1 MRDDHARALLPAWL
15 RYPLRALEVEPRLL
29 SAARLASLGL
39 LDHVSL
45 RTAAIDDELRTALAR
60 GARQLV
66 ILGAG
71 LDARAYRL
79 HDLHDVT
86 AFEVDHPST
95 QAAKRSRLGSTEPTA
110 RSVTFVGVD
119 FERDSLADRLA
130 GAGHDV
136 EQPTAW
142 IWEGVTPYLR
152 AEAIDATLQVLEAR
166 SAAAS
171 TLLTTYLT
179 PSLVELALPVEIVPK
194 PILRA
199 SFSAI
204 GEPIESAFEPDE
216 LRALLAA
223 KSFELTSDSGSRDWA
238 ARFLVGEPPRVVVS
252 ERLAVATRT
261 PS

>member
-1 MRDDHARALLPAWL
+1 MRDDYARALLPAWL

-29 SAARLASLGL
+29 LVARLGSFGL

-71 LDARAYRL
+71 LDARAFRL
-79 HDLHDVT
+79 HDLHDVA
-86 AFEVDHPST
+86 AFEIDHPST
-95 QAAKRSRLGSTEPTA
+95 QKAKRSRLGETKPAA

-119 FERDSLADRLA
+119 FERDSLSERLA
-130 GAGHDV
+130 AAGHDP

-142 IWEGVTPYLR
+142 IWEGVTPYLHV
-152 AEAIDATLQVLEAR
+152 EAIDATLQVLEAR
-166 SAAAS
+166 SAPAS
-171 TLLTTYLT
+171 TVLMTYLT
-179 PSLVELALPVEIVPK
+179 PALVELDLPVDVIPR
-194 PILRA
+194 PFLRA
-199 SFSAI
+199 SFTAL

-216 LRALLAA
+216 LRRMLAA
-223 KSFELTSDSGSRDWA
+223 RGFDLASDTGSRDWA
-238 ARFLVGEPPRVVVS
+238 ARFLVGEPPKIVVA
-252 ERLAVATRT
+252 ERLAVARRT